1 MYEQSD
7 LALIGSRIKAVRTGK
22 GMSQADLA
30 VKASVS
36 LPLISNI
43 ERGKTRMQLETFVK
57 VAEALQVSADH
68 LLRADVPEVKT
79 IYQGE
84 FAELLEDCSASEM
97 ETILNI
103 VREVKASMHKKQN
116 MDWLSGWLTNPIIFF
131 HLHTI
136 GQDVDLWYL
145 LIFKRFPYNSSKRA
159 DPNTGGKHG
168 KHGAAAIRHR
178 TRTRRG

>member
-36 LPLISNI
+36 LPLISN
-43 ERGKTRMQLETFVK
+43 LETFVK

-97 ETILNI
+97 EAILNI

-116 MDWLSGWLTNPIIFF
+116 MD
-131 HLHTI
+131 
-136 GQDVDLWYL
+136 
-145 LIFKRFPYNSSKRA
+145 
-159 DPNTGGKHG
+159 
-168 KHGAAAIRHR
+168 
-178 TRTRRG
+178 

>member
-1 MYEQSD
+1 MIYTNLDYSRQLISGKGGGLVMYEQLD
-7 LALIGSRIKAVRTGK
+7 LQLIGSRIKSVRASR

-68 LLRADVPEVKT
+68 LLRADVPEVRT

-84 FAELLEDCSASEM
+84 LAEVLDGCSASEM
-97 ETILNI
+97 EAILNI

-116 MDWLSGWLTNPIIFF
+116 ID
-131 HLHTI
+131 
-136 GQDVDLWYL
+136 
-145 LIFKRFPYNSSKRA
+145 
-159 DPNTGGKHG
+159 
-168 KHGAAAIRHR
+168 
-178 TRTRRG
+178 

>member
-1 MYEQSD
+1 MYEQLD
-7 LALIGSRIKAVRTGK
+7 LKLIGSRIKAARASR

-43 ERGKTRMQLETFVK
+43 ERGKSKMQLETFVK

-68 LLRADVPEVKT
+68 LLRPDVPEVKT

-84 FAELLEDCSASEM
+84 LAGVLADCSASEM
-97 ETILNI
+97 EAILNI

-116 MDWLSGWLTNPIIFF
+116 MD
-131 HLHTI
+131 
-136 GQDVDLWYL
+136 
-145 LIFKRFPYNSSKRA
+145 
-159 DPNTGGKHG
+159 
-168 KHGAAAIRHR
+168 
-178 TRTRRG
+178 